1 MLLESRRMP
10 RVVVDTVAC
19 IGDRKCLKACPT
31 SVFGLKEPVEPMPF
45 LQQLKITVH
54 GGRQA
59 YVKNELACI
68 ACMECV
74 VACPQDAITVTP

>member
-1 MLLESRRMP
+1 MP
-10 RVVVDTVAC
+10 SVVLDTTAC
-19 IGDRKCLKACPT
+19 IGDRKCLKVCPT
-31 SVFGLKEPVEPMPF
+31 SVFGLVEPAEPMPV
-45 LQQLKITVH
+45 LQQLKITAH
-54 GGRQA
+54 GGSQA

>member
-1 MLLESRRMP
+1 MLAMP
-10 RVVVDTVAC
+10 RVVVDPHAC
-19 IGDRKCLKACPT
+19 IGDRKCLKVCPT
-31 SVFGLKEPVEPMPF
+31 SVLGLKDPAEPLPF

-54 GGRQA
+54 GGKQA
-59 YVKNELACI
+59 CVKNELACI